1 MQQILRPVWRKDITG
16 SLGNKMP
23 PVSIA
28 SAGGQV
34 VILYPLSGSNRV
46 LQTATNMVGPWVPVT
61 NGVPQNAFSF
71 SNGAPAVF
79 FRLQ

>member
-1 MQQILRPVWRKDITG
+1 
-16 SLGNKMP
+16 
-23 PVSIA
+23 
-28 SAGGQV
+28 V

-46 LQTATNMVGPWVPVT
+46 LQTATNMVGPWVPAT

-71 SNGAPAVF
+71 SNNAPAVF